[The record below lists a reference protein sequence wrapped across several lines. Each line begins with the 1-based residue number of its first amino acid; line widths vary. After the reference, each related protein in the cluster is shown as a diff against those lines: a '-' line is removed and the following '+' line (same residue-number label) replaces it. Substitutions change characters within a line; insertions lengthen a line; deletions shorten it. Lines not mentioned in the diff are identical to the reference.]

1 MGPTLRSD
9 IRDPLPLPAHPAA
22 HAGPGR
28 PAAVGRRRGWRAVL
42 GSLTAV
48 VLAAGGA
55 VACGDD
61 GGERSTEPTR
71 STPTGPVGDAE
82 ILALAGGA
90 PAASG
95 AGLGE
100 PPGPADRDLLEG
112 FGEVAIAIRAPDG
125 TVTGWC
131 VLVAAAPHQRR
142 QGLMEV
148 TDLEG
153 YAGMVFVYAEDD
165 VGGFH
170 MRSTPM
176 PLSIAWFDADGE
188 LVSTADMTPCLR
200 RAWCRSYRPGER
212 YRFALEV
219 PQGDL
224 PRLGVTAGSRL
235 AIGGEC
241 AA

>member
-1 MGPTLRSD
+1 MRPGLRG
-9 IRDPLPLPAHPAA
+9 IHDPPALPARPPVQVSRRRPTV
-22 HAGPGR
+22 AGW
-28 PAAVGRRRGWRAVL
+28 RRGWRAAL

-55 VACGDD
+55 VACGD

-90 PAASG
+90 PAAGG
-95 AGLGE
+95 AGLDE
-100 PPGPADRDLLEG
+100 PPGPPARDLLEG
-112 FGEVAIAIRAPDG
+112 FGEVAIAITAPDG
-125 TVTGWC
+125 TVAGWC
-131 VLVAAAPHQRR
+131 VLVAASVRQRT
-142 QGLMEV
+142 QGLMGV
-148 TDLEG
+148 TDLGG

-165 VGGFH
+165 MGGFH

-188 LVSTADMTPCLR
+188 LVSTADMTPCLG

-224 PRLGVTAGSRL
+224 ARLGVTPGSRL
-235 AIGGEC
+235 ALGGEC